1 MKKRC
6 FNCMKEY
13 EEQYEV
19 CPHCGYVDGSPPA
32 EAYHLAPG
40 EILNHK
46 YIVGTAIDSGGF
58 GIIYRAWDA
67 QMEQVVAIKEYF
79 PNGVVSRVPGQND
92 VIVYSGKNR
101 EVFRKGVDRFLV
113 EARNM
118 AEFSQPDIVAL
129 YDYFEENNTAYIVM
143 EYLDGVS
150 FKEYLKERR
159 GRIPSEE
166 VVDITLHVLAALEE
180 IHSHHI
186 IHRDI
191 SPDNIFLCSNH
202 RVKVIDF
209 GAARFSSGEESSNF
223 STIVKPGYAPAE
235 QYRTKS
241 RQGPFTDLYALGACM
256 YQAATGEKPQES
268 LARAMHDD
276 LRPPKELNPEVPEY
290 LSDIIMKA
298 MAMDEDERF
307 QSSEEFMKALK
318 GHQIDKTPAK
328 KKPKK
333 KKKKGTSVLKMAVAV
348 VLTLLLCAGAFW
360 GITNH
365 TRLVKMGYSGKIEF
379 YVPESKKDYYGEVVN
394 DYSIDY
400 DKEISIVPVADE
412 KYKETVL
419 EKLGTKES
427 PAIFV
432 SDDFSQKELADA
444 ENMEKYVVDAIEDSE
459 ENFYYLNQYYK
470 KKQDEKRM
478 PLSFNVPLILENR
491 NLGKAVKK
499 AINDSSEFALSA
511 KGKKAQT
518 ELYQVKDSVVDLS
531 SGLHIDTKNSVNS
544 KKGIRKFKNGEA
556 AYYITDWTDYHKII
570 ESKKYMNLD
579 ILYPDKST
587 KMKVDFSEY
596 ISISSKIN
604 VQARMEAEDFVM
616 YMALN
621 QSKYLMKEE
630 REDRLPLNKE
640 ALKRF
645 SETWTINL
653 ASSLEKDDGR
663 VQFEN
668 YLDTC
673 VLDN

>member
-150 FKEYLKERR
+150 FKEYLKERG
-159 GRIPSEE
+159 GRIPSGE
-166 VVDITLHVLAALEE
+166 VVDITLHE

-191 SPDNIFLCSNH
+191 SPDNVFLCSNH

-318 GHQIDKTPAK
+318 GHQIAKTPAK

-333 KKKKGTSVLKMAVAV
+333 KRKKGNSVLKMAVAV

-444 ENMEKYVVDAIEDSE
+444 EDMEKYVVDAIEDPE

-556 AYYITDWTDYHKII
+556 AYYITDWADYHKII
-570 ESKKYMNLD
+570 ESKKYMDLD

>member
-1 MKKRC
+1 
-6 FNCMKEY
+6 MKEY

-32 EAYHLAPG
+32 EAYHLTPG

-150 FKEYLKERR
+150 FKEYLKER
-159 GRIPSEE
+159 GGQIPSEE

-241 RQGPFTDLYALGACM
+241 RQGSFTDLYALGACM

-318 GHQIDKTPAK
+318 GHQIAKTPAK

-333 KKKKGTSVLKMAVAV
+333 KKEKGNSVLKMAVAV

-432 SDDFSQKELADA
+432 SDDFSQKELADT

>member
-1 MKKRC
+1 
-6 FNCMKEY
+6 MKEY

-58 GIIYRAWDA
+58 GIIYCAWDA

-333 KKKKGTSVLKMAVAV
+333 KKKKGNSVLKMAVAV

>member
-333 KKKKGTSVLKMAVAV
+333 KKKKGNSVLKMAVAV

-444 ENMEKYVVDAIEDSE
+444 ENMEKYVVDTIEDSE

-544 KKGIRKFKNGEA
+544 KKGIRKFKNGET
-556 AYYITDWTDYHKII
+556 AYYITDWADYHKII

>member
-150 FKEYLKERR
+150 FKEYLKER
-159 GRIPSEE
+159 GGQIPSEE

-191 SPDNIFLCSNH
+191 SPDNVFLCSNH

-318 GHQIDKTPAK
+318 GHQIAKTPAK

-333 KKKKGTSVLKMAVAV
+333 KRKKGNSVLKMAVAV

-444 ENMEKYVVDAIEDSE
+444 EDMEKYVVDAIEDPE

-556 AYYITDWTDYHKII
+556 AYYITDWADYHKII
-570 ESKKYMNLD
+570 ESKKYMDLD

-630 REDRLPLNKE
+630 RQ
-640 ALKRF
+640 
-645 SETWTINL
+645 
-653 ASSLEKDDGR
+653 ASVK
-663 VQFEN
+663 
-668 YLDTC
+668 
-673 VLDN
+673 

>member
-46 YIVGTAIDSGGF
+46 YIVGTTIDSGGF

-150 FKEYLKERR
+150 FKEYLKERG

-318 GHQIDKTPAK
+318 GHQIAKTPAK

-333 KKKKGTSVLKMAVAV
+333 KKKKGNSVLKMAVAV

-365 TRLVKMGYSGKIEF
+365 TRLVRMGYSGKIEF

-444 ENMEKYVVDAIEDSE
+444 EDMEKYVVDAIEDSE

-544 KKGIRKFKNGEA
+544 KKGIRKFKNGDT
-556 AYYITDWTDYHKII
+556 AYYITDWADYHKII
-570 ESKKYMNLD
+570 ESKKYMDLD

-621 QSKYLMKEE
+621 QSKYLMQEG
-630 REDRLPLNKE
+630 REDTLPLNKE

>member
-1 MKKRC
+1 M
-6 FNCMKEY
+6 
-13 EEQYEV
+13 
-19 CPHCGYVDGSPPA
+19 
-32 EAYHLAPG
+32 
-40 EILNHK
+40 
-46 YIVGTAIDSGGF
+46 
-58 GIIYRAWDA
+58 
-67 QMEQVVAIKEYF
+67 
-79 PNGVVSRVPGQND
+79 PGQND

-150 FKEYLKERR
+150 FKEYLKERS
-159 GRIPSEE
+159 GRIPNEE

-328 KKPKK
+328 KKQKK
-333 KKKKGTSVLKMAVAV
+333 KKEKGNSILKMAVAV
-348 VLTLLLCAGAFW
+348 VLTLFLCAGAFW

-444 ENMEKYVVDAIEDSE
+444 EDMEKYVVDAIEDSE

>member
-1 MKKRC
+1 
-6 FNCMKEY
+6 MKEY

-19 CPHCGYVDGSPPA
+19 CPYCGYVDGSPPA

-101 EVFRKGVDRFLV
+101 EVFLKGVDRFLV

-150 FKEYLKERR
+150 FKEYLKERG

-241 RQGPFTDLYALGACM
+241 RQGTFTDLYALGACM

-318 GHQIDKTPAK
+318 GHQIAKTPAK

-333 KKKKGTSVLKMAVAV
+333 KKKKGNSVLKMAVAV

-365 TRLVKMGYSGKIEF
+365 TRLVRMGYSGKIEF

-444 ENMEKYVVDAIEDSE
+444 EDMEKYVVDAIEDSE

-499 AINDSSEFALSA
+499 AINDSTEFALSA

-544 KKGIRKFKNGEA
+544 KKGIRKFKNGDT
-556 AYYITDWTDYHKII
+556 AYYITDWADYHKII

-621 QSKYLMKEE
+621 QSKYLMQEG
-630 REDRLPLNKE
+630 REDTLPLNKE

>member
-333 KKKKGTSVLKMAVAV
+333 KKKKGNSVLKMAVAV

-478 PLSFNVPLILENR
+478 PLSFNVSLILENR

>member
-1 MKKRC
+1 
-6 FNCMKEY
+6 MKEY

-19 CPHCGYVDGSPPA
+19 CPYCGYVDGSPPA

-143 EYLDGVS
+143 EYLDGIS
-150 FKEYLKERR
+150 FKEYLKERG

-318 GHQIDKTPAK
+318 GHQIAKTPAK

-333 KKKKGTSVLKMAVAV
+333 KKKKGNSVLKMAVAV

-365 TRLVKMGYSGKIEF
+365 TRLVRMGYSGKIEF

-444 ENMEKYVVDAIEDSE
+444 EDMEKYVVDAIEDSE

-499 AINDSSEFALSA
+499 AINDSTEFALSA

-531 SGLHIDTKNSVNS
+531 SSLHIDTKNSVNS
-544 KKGIRKFKNGEA
+544 KKGIRKFKNGDT
-556 AYYITDWTDYHKII
+556 AYYITDWADYHKII

-579 ILYPDKST
+579 ILYPDKFT

-621 QSKYLMKEE
+621 QSKYLMQEG
-630 REDRLPLNKE
+630 REDTLPLNKE

>member
-150 FKEYLKERR
+150 FKEYLKERS
-159 GRIPSEE
+159 GRIPNEE

-191 SPDNIFLCSNH
+191 SPDNIFLCFNH

-328 KKPKK
+328 KKQKK
-333 KKKKGTSVLKMAVAV
+333 KKEKGNSILKMAVAV
-348 VLTLLLCAGAFW
+348 VLTLFLCAGAFW

-444 ENMEKYVVDAIEDSE
+444 EDMEKYVVDAIEDSE

-478 PLSFNVPLILENR
+478 PLSFNVPLILENG

>member
-1 MKKRC
+1 
-6 FNCMKEY
+6 MKEY

-150 FKEYLKERR
+150 FKEYLKERS
-159 GRIPSEE
+159 GRIPNEE

-180 IHSHHI
+180 IHSPHI

-307 QSSEEFMKALK
+307 QSSEEFIKALK

-333 KKKKGTSVLKMAVAV
+333 KKKKGNSVLKMAVAV

-444 ENMEKYVVDAIEDSE
+444 EDMEKYVVDAIEDSE

-630 REDRLPLNKE
+630 REDRIPLNKE

>member
-1 MKKRC
+1 
-6 FNCMKEY
+6 MKEY

-333 KKKKGTSVLKMAVAV
+333 KKKKGNSVLKMAVAV

-432 SDDFSQKELADA
+432 SDDFSQKELADT

-556 AYYITDWTDYHKII
+556 AYYITDWVDYHKII

>member
-92 VIVYSGKNR
+92 VIIYSGKNR

-150 FKEYLKERR
+150 FKEYLKERS
-159 GRIPSEE
+159 GRIPNEE

-328 KKPKK
+328 KKQKK
-333 KKKKGTSVLKMAVAV
+333 KKEKGNSILKMAVAV
-348 VLTLLLCAGAFW
+348 VLTLFLCAGAFW

-444 ENMEKYVVDAIEDSE
+444 EDMEKYVVDAIEDSE

>member
-298 MAMDEDERF
+298 MAMDEYERF

-318 GHQIDKTPAK
+318 VHQIDKTPAK

-333 KKKKGTSVLKMAVAV
+333 KKKKGNSVLKMAVAV

>member
-1 MKKRC
+1 MNPFQSDNIWKKKARQGKAQQHPLTPQQEWQKQV
-6 FNCMKEY
+6 N
-13 EEQYEV
+13 
-19 CPHCGYVDGSPPA
+19 SSS
-32 EAYHLAPG
+32 LW
-40 EILNHK
+40 L
-46 YIVGTAIDSGGF
+46 GG
-58 GIIYRAWDA
+58 
-67 QMEQVVAIKEYF
+67 
-79 PNGVVSRVPGQND
+79 GVVLLALYLAAVRAGT
-92 VIVYSGKNR
+92 
-101 EVFRKGVDRFLV
+101 
-113 EARNM
+113 
-118 AEFSQPDIVAL
+118 VAL
-129 YDYFEENNTAYIVM
+129 DASAVVLIVVVGCFCVYTAASLGRLMKNKPEE
-143 EYLDGVS
+143 
-150 FKEYLKERR
+150 K
-159 GRIPSEE
+159 
-166 VVDITLHVLAALEE
+166 AA
-180 IHSHHI
+180 
-186 IHRDI
+186 
-191 SPDNIFLCSNH
+191 
-202 RVKVIDF
+202 
-209 GAARFSSGEESSNF
+209 
-223 STIVKPGYAPAE
+223 
-235 QYRTKS
+235 
-241 RQGPFTDLYALGACM
+241 
-256 YQAATGEKPQES
+256 
-268 LARAMHDD
+268 
-276 LRPPKELNPEVPEY
+276 
-290 LSDIIMKA
+290 
-298 MAMDEDERF
+298 
-307 QSSEEFMKALK
+307 
-318 GHQIDKTPAK
+318 
-328 KKPKK
+328 KK
-333 KKKKGTSVLKMAVAV
+333 KKKKGNSVLKMAVAV

-432 SDDFSQKELADA
+432 SDDFSQKELADT

-556 AYYITDWTDYHKII
+556 AYYITDWADYHKII

>member
-1 MKKRC
+1 
-6 FNCMKEY
+6 MKEY

-150 FKEYLKERR
+150 FKEYLKERG
-159 GRIPSEE
+159 GRIPSGE

-318 GHQIDKTPAK
+318 GHQIAKTPAK

-333 KKKKGTSVLKMAVAV
+333 KRKKGNSVLKMAVAV

-444 ENMEKYVVDAIEDSE
+444 EDMEKYVVDAIEDSE

-556 AYYITDWTDYHKII
+556 AYYITDWADYHKIT
-570 ESKKYMNLD
+570 ESKKYMDLD

>member
-333 KKKKGTSVLKMAVAV
+333 KKKKGNSVLKMAVAV

-511 KGKKAQT
+511 KGKKSKT

>member
-1 MKKRC
+1 
-6 FNCMKEY
+6 MKEY

-92 VIVYSGKNR
+92 VIIYSGKNR

-150 FKEYLKERR
+150 FKEYLKER
-159 GRIPSEE
+159 GGQIPREE

-223 STIVKPGYAPAE
+223 STIVKPSYAPAE

-333 KKKKGTSVLKMAVAV
+333 KKKKGNSVLKMAVAV

-556 AYYITDWTDYHKII
+556 AYYITDWADYYKII

>member
-46 YIVGTAIDSGGF
+46 YIVGTTIDSGGF

-150 FKEYLKERR
+150 FKEYLKERG

-318 GHQIDKTPAK
+318 GHQIAKTPAK

-333 KKKKGTSVLKMAVAV
+333 KKKKGNSVLKMAVAV

-444 ENMEKYVVDAIEDSE
+444 EDMEKYVVDAIEDSE

-544 KKGIRKFKNGEA
+544 KKGIRKFKNGDT
-556 AYYITDWTDYHKII
+556 AYYITDWADYHKII
-570 ESKKYMNLD
+570 ESKKYMDLD

-630 REDRLPLNKE
+630 REDTLPLNKE

>member
-150 FKEYLKERR
+150 FKEYLKERG

-333 KKKKGTSVLKMAVAV
+333 KKKKGNSVLKMAVAV

-444 ENMEKYVVDAIEDSE
+444 EDMEKYVVDAIEDSE

-544 KKGIRKFKNGEA
+544 KKGIRKFKNGET
-556 AYYITDWTDYHKII
+556 AYYITDWADYHKII
-570 ESKKYMNLD
+570 ESKKYMDLD

-630 REDRLPLNKE
+630 REDTLPLNKE

>member
-143 EYLDGVS
+143 EYLDGIS
-150 FKEYLKERR
+150 FKEYLKERG

-318 GHQIDKTPAK
+318 GHQIAKTPAK

-333 KKKKGTSVLKMAVAV
+333 KKKKGNSVLKMAVAV

-379 YVPESKKDYYGEVVN
+379 YVPESKKDYYGQVVN

-444 ENMEKYVVDAIEDSE
+444 EDMEKYVVDAIEDSD

-544 KKGIRKFKNGEA
+544 KKGIRKFKNGET
-556 AYYITDWTDYHKII
+556 AYYITDWADYHKII
-570 ESKKYMNLD
+570 ESKKYMDLD

>member
-13 EEQYEV
+13 EEQDEV

-333 KKKKGTSVLKMAVAV
+333 KKKKGNSVLKMAVAV

>member
-1 MKKRC
+1 
-6 FNCMKEY
+6 MKEY

-150 FKEYLKERR
+150 FKEYLKERS
-159 GRIPSEE
+159 GRIPNEE

-328 KKPKK
+328 KKQKK
-333 KKKKGTSVLKMAVAV
+333 KKEKGNSILKMAVAV
-348 VLTLLLCAGAFW
+348 VLTLFLCAGAFW

-444 ENMEKYVVDAIEDSE
+444 EDMEKYVVDAIEDSE

>member
-1 MKKRC
+1 
-6 FNCMKEY
+6 
-13 EEQYEV
+13 
-19 CPHCGYVDGSPPA
+19 
-32 EAYHLAPG
+32 
-40 EILNHK
+40 
-46 YIVGTAIDSGGF
+46 
-58 GIIYRAWDA
+58 
-67 QMEQVVAIKEYF
+67 
-79 PNGVVSRVPGQND
+79 
-92 VIVYSGKNR
+92 
-101 EVFRKGVDRFLV
+101 
-113 EARNM
+113 
-118 AEFSQPDIVAL
+118 
-129 YDYFEENNTAYIVM
+129 M

-150 FKEYLKERR
+150 FKEYLKERS
-159 GRIPSEE
+159 GRIPNEE

-328 KKPKK
+328 KKQKK
-333 KKKKGTSVLKMAVAV
+333 KKEKGNSILKMAVAV
-348 VLTLLLCAGAFW
+348 VLTLFLCAGAFW

-444 ENMEKYVVDAIEDSE
+444 EDMEKYVVDAIEDSE

-556 AYYITDWTDYHKII
+556 AYYITDWADYHKII
-570 ESKKYMNLD
+570 ESKKYMDLD

-621 QSKYLMKEE
+621 QSKYLMKE
-630 REDRLPLNKE
+630 
-640 ALKRF
+640 
-645 SETWTINL
+645 
-653 ASSLEKDDGR
+653 
-663 VQFEN
+663 
-668 YLDTC
+668 
-673 VLDN
+673 

>member
-318 GHQIDKTPAK
+318 GHQIAKTPAK

-333 KKKKGTSVLKMAVAV
+333 KRKKGNSVLKMAVAV

>member
-1 MKKRC
+1 
-6 FNCMKEY
+6 MKEY

-46 YIVGTAIDSGGF
+46 YIVGTTIDSGGF

-150 FKEYLKERR
+150 FKEYLKERG

-318 GHQIDKTPAK
+318 GHQIAKTPAK

-333 KKKKGTSVLKMAVAV
+333 KKKKGNSVLKMAVAV

-365 TRLVKMGYSGKIEF
+365 TRLVRMGYSGKIEF

-444 ENMEKYVVDAIEDSE
+444 EDMEKYVVDAIEDSE

-544 KKGIRKFKNGEA
+544 KKGIRKFKNGDT
-556 AYYITDWTDYHKII
+556 AYYITDWADYHKII
-570 ESKKYMNLD
+570 ESKKYMDLD

>member
-150 FKEYLKERR
+150 FKEYLKERS
-159 GRIPSEE
+159 GRIPNEE

-328 KKPKK
+328 KKQKK
-333 KKKKGTSVLKMAVAV
+333 KKEKGNSILKMAVAV
-348 VLTLLLCAGAFW
+348 VLTLFLCAGAFW

-444 ENMEKYVVDAIEDSE
+444 EDMEKYVVDAIEDSE

-587 KMKVDFSEY
+587 KMKVDFLEY

>member
-1 MKKRC
+1 
-6 FNCMKEY
+6 MKEY

-150 FKEYLKERR
+150 FKEYLKER
-159 GRIPSEE
+159 GGQIPSEE

-328 KKPKK
+328 KKQKK
-333 KKKKGTSVLKMAVAV
+333 KKEKGNSILKMAVAV
-348 VLTLLLCAGAFW
+348 VLTLFLCAGAFW

-444 ENMEKYVVDAIEDSE
+444 EDMEKYVVDAIEDSE

>member
-333 KKKKGTSVLKMAVAV
+333 KKKKGNSVLKMAVAV

-432 SDDFSQKELADA
+432 SDDFSQKELADT

-544 KKGIRKFKNGEA
+544 KKGIRKFKNGES
-556 AYYITDWTDYHKII
+556 AYYITDWADYHKII

>member
-92 VIVYSGKNR
+92 VIIYSGKNR

-150 FKEYLKERR
+150 FKEYLKER
-159 GRIPSEE
+159 GGQIPREE

-223 STIVKPGYAPAE
+223 STIVKPSYAPAE

-256 YQAATGEKPQES
+256 YQAAAGEKPQES

-333 KKKKGTSVLKMAVAV
+333 KKKKGNSVLKMAVAV

-556 AYYITDWTDYHKII
+556 AYYITDWADYYKII

>member
-92 VIVYSGKNR
+92 VIIYSGKNR

-150 FKEYLKERR
+150 FKEYLKER
-159 GRIPSEE
+159 GGQIPREE

-223 STIVKPGYAPAE
+223 STIVKPSYAPAE

-333 KKKKGTSVLKMAVAV
+333 KKKKGNSVLKMAVAV

-556 AYYITDWTDYHKII
+556 AYYITDWADYYKII

>member
-333 KKKKGTSVLKMAVAV
+333 KKKKGNSVLKMAVAV

-630 REDRLPLNKE
+630 REDRIPLNKE

>member
-1 MKKRC
+1 M
-6 FNCMKEY
+6 
-13 EEQYEV
+13 
-19 CPHCGYVDGSPPA
+19 
-32 EAYHLAPG
+32 APG

-333 KKKKGTSVLKMAVAV
+333 KKKKGNSVLKMAVAV

-653 ASSLEKDDGR
+653 ASSLEKDYGR

>member
-150 FKEYLKERR
+150 FKEYLKERS
-159 GRIPSEE
+159 GRIPNEE

-290 LSDIIMKA
+290 LNDIIMKA

-318 GHQIDKTPAK
+318 GHQIAKTPAK

-333 KKKKGTSVLKMAVAV
+333 KKKKGNSVLKMAVAV

-400 DKEISIVPVADE
+400 DKEISIVPVADG

-444 ENMEKYVVDAIEDSE
+444 EDMEKYVVDAIEDSE